1 MGNTDN
7 IANLSALYH
16 QLQELSAIHKTIDRA
31 LQDLP
36 ITRFDRYKAIEEAAT
51 AMLHLCPTLD
61 QNLEGQMSHCCNCFY
76 PQACSHHLPCT
87 SKFIL
92 CYCIE

>member
-61 QNLEGQMSHCCNCFY
+61 QNLEGQMLHYSCNNFF
-76 PQACSHHLPCT
+76 PQACFHRPPCT
-87 SKFIL
+87 PKFKL
-92 CYCIE
+92 Y

>member
-61 QNLEGQMSHCCNCFY
+61 QNLEGQMLHYSCNGFF
-76 PQACSHHLPCT
+76 PQACFHRPPCT
-87 SKFIL
+87 PKFKL
-92 CYCIE
+92 Y